1 MRLAAIIFL
10 VLFIGLFVAPSF
22 VLSENVGG
30 NKEEVDVLNQQ
41 IAEKKAKIKQIEES
55 IAAYKKK
62 IDQKRLEAVSL
73 SNQVAIIDNRVSQ
86 VELDIQATK
95 EKLESLTLEINALTL
110 GIEDK
115 EKVIS
120 KQKRILA
127 ELIRAYHDQD
137 GKNYLE
143 IAAAYA
149 NFSDFY
155 GQVQYLQTV
164 QNDLTLSVN
173 SLRDARQELEDKK
186 KQTEDRKKSYAV
198 LNEELVQKKND
209 LNEQAGLKQS
219 LLVQTYS
226 SELKFKTLL
235 ANLKDQYQAV
245 ESEVTSIER
254 EVRKKLESQKQ
265 LETEGD
271 SSAKLSWPTQS
282 RYITASFY
290 DPDYPFRYVFE
301 HPGIDIR
308 AAQGTAIKAVA
319 SGYVARA
326 KKCSLGSCYSYI
338 MLVHADGLSTVYG
351 HTSSIVVSE
360 DKFVTR
366 GDIIGY
372 TGGTPGTAGAGPFV
386 TGPHLHFE
394 TRKNGIPVNPLNYLV
409 RDW

>member
-127 ELIRAYHDQD
+127 ELIRAYHEQD

>member
-1 MRLAAIIFL
+1 MRLAVVIFL
-10 VLFIGLFVAPSF
+10 VLFIGLFVTPGF
-22 VLSENVGG
+22 VFSEDVGG

-41 IAEKKAKIKQIEES
+41 IAEKKAKIKQLEES

-95 EKLESLTLEINALTL
+95 EKLESLTLEIDALTL

-127 ELIRAYHDQD
+127 ELIRAYHEQD
-137 GKNYLE
+137 GKNYIE
-143 IAAAYA
+143 IAAAYD

-155 GQVQYLQTV
+155 NQLQYLQTV
-164 QNDLTLSVN
+164 QSDLTQNVN
-173 SLRDARQELEDKK
+173 ALRDARQELEDKK
-186 KQTEDRKKSYAV
+186 NQTEDRRKSYAV

-235 ANLKDQYQAV
+235 ANLKNQYQAV

-271 SSAKLSWPTQS
+271 SGAKFSWPTQS
-282 RYITASFY
+282 RYITTGFY

-326 KKCSLGSCYSYI
+326 KKCSLASCYSYI

-351 HTSSIVVSE
+351 HLSSIVVAE

-372 TGGTPGTAGAGPFV
+372 TGGTPGTVGAGPFT
-386 TGPHLHFE
+386 TGPHIHFE

-409 RDW
+409 KDW

>member
-1 MRLAAIIFL
+1 M
-10 VLFIGLFVAPSF
+10 
-22 VLSENVGG
+22 
-30 NKEEVDVLNQQ
+30 
-41 IAEKKAKIKQIEES
+41 
-55 IAAYKKK
+55 
-62 IDQKRLEAVSL
+62 
-73 SNQVAIIDNRVSQ
+73 
-86 VELDIQATK
+86 
-95 EKLESLTLEINALTL
+95 
-110 GIEDK
+110 
-115 EKVIS
+115 
-120 KQKRILA
+120 
-127 ELIRAYHDQD
+127 
-137 GKNYLE
+137 
-143 IAAAYA
+143 
-149 NFSDFY
+149 
-155 GQVQYLQTV
+155 
-164 QNDLTLSVN
+164 
-173 SLRDARQELEDKK
+173 
-186 KQTEDRKKSYAV
+186 
-198 LNEELVQKKND
+198 
-209 LNEQAGLKQS
+209 
-219 LLVQTYS
+219 
-226 SELKFKTLL
+226 
-235 ANLKDQYQAV
+235 
-245 ESEVTSIER
+245 
-254 EVRKKLESQKQ
+254 
-265 LETEGD
+265 ETEGD

>member
-1 MRLAAIIFL
+1 MA
-10 VLFIGLFVAPSF
+10 LFITPTF
-22 VLSENVGG
+22 VLSEDVGG

-41 IAEKKAKIKQIEES
+41 IAEKKAKIKQLEES
-55 IAAYKKK
+55 IGAYKKK

-73 SNQVAIIDNRVSQ
+73 SNQIAIMDNRISQ
-86 VELDIQATK
+86 VELDIQATT
-95 EKLESLTLEINALTL
+95 EKLESLTLEIDALNM

-127 ELIRAYHDQD
+127 ELIRAYHEQD

-143 IAAAYA
+143 IAAAYD

-155 GQVQYLQTV
+155 SQVQYLQTV
-164 QNDLTLSVN
+164 QNNLTLSVN

-186 KQTEDRKKSYAV
+186 NQTVERKKSYAV

-209 LNEQAGLKQS
+209 LNEQAGLKQN

-235 ANLKDQYQAV
+235 ANLKEQYQAV

-254 EVRKKLESQKQ
+254 EVRKKLDSQKQ

-271 SSAKLSWPTQS
+271 SGAKFSWPTQS

-290 DPDYPFRYVFE
+290 DPEYPFRYVFE
-301 HPGIDIR
+301 HPAIDIR
-308 AAQGTAIKAVA
+308 AAQGTAVKATA

-326 KKCSLGSCYSYI
+326 KRCSVASCYSYI

-351 HTSSIVVSE
+351 HLSSIITAE

-372 TGGTPGTAGAGPFV
+372 TGGTPGTIGAGPFT
-386 TGPHLHFE
+386 TGPHIHFE
-394 TRKNGIPVNPLNYLV
+394 IRKNGIPINPLNYLI